1 MLFTAFI
8 LDVIANTIYPAR
20 ITIENGIFKEVTPI
34 TINESFSVDFPGL
47 MMPGFIDSHIHIES
61 SMVSPAQF
69 ARVAVRHGTT
79 SVVCDPHEIANSFL
93 RACYSF

>member
-47 MMPGFIDSHIHIES
+47 MMPHSLQELQCVMEPPLLCVIL
-61 SMVSPAQF
+61 MK
-69 ARVAVRHGTT
+69 
-79 SVVCDPHEIANSFL
+79 
-93 RACYSF
+93 

>member
-61 SMVSPAQF
+61 TMLMPAEL
-69 ARVAVRHGTT
+69 AKAALPR
-79 SVVCDPHEIANSFL
+79 CWL
-93 RACYSF
+93 